1 MSHVVRLMKPM
12 VMRVTVD
19 EILSVNLIRFETCAL
34 KKRVSEF
41 FDEVESW
48 GTKKELLIN
57 KNHYESKLN
66 LSMPWEELKE
76 GQVFIAGE
84 FEVITNDK
92 NEAEF
97 FKVSPGKSNFL
108 RIDNVSKFKDQVKRV
123 YSDLLTRR

>member
-1 MSHVVRLMKPM
+1 MKH
-12 VMRVTVD
+12 
-19 EILSVNLIRFETCAL
+19 AL